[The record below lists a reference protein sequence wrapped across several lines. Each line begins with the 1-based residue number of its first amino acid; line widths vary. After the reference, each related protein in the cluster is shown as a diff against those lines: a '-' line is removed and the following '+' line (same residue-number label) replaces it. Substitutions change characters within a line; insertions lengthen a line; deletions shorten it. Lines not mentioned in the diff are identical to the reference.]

1 MKSEDWKRVKRGQTL
16 ILARKD
22 IGVVKATVIEIDL
35 EVEVT
40 RPTYRKEKPWG
51 LTAET
56 GTVKLRV
63 DDTEIIE
70 NLQNL
75 MKYTSEVFVRLKKAY
90 DTWKTYKMAA
100 AAYEEDFT
108 SLINEEAAE

>member
-22 IGVVKATVIEIDL
+22 IGVVKATVIEIDI

-63 DDTEIIE
+63 DDTELIE

-75 MKYTSEVFVRLKKAY
+75 VKYSSSVFVRLKKAY
-90 DTWKTYKMAA
+90 DDWKAYYDSA
-100 AAYEEDFT
+100 AAYEEAFT